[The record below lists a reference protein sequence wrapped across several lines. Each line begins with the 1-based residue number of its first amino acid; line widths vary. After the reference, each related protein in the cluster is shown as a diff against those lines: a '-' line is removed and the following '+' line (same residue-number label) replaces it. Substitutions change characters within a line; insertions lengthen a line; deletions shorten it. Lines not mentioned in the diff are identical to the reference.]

1 MGGILVPYLFR
12 MPSYCPSFI
21 LINQNI
27 IYSFSISPLNETT
40 PPTVSISSPSFSNQ
54 TPYTSSYFLI
64 QASPPTLNRL
74 SPQEKIESREGTA
87 TPTSGGSPNGIV
99 PELPDTSQLQEND
112 VQYESFKDEDQFDS
126 RRHKN
131 EPILVRSSPQ
141 VRKRPLFPP
150 RSPRSRSPLELV
162 QDQDGTFRLSQSPH
176 KGTFYSLDVTRPISN
191 TDRVLVNLPLDG
203 YELSPSSSTSSSL
216 SRNRTESSP
225 INDSIPETNVVKS
238 NSRFETT
245 QSGNENIQTTS
256 NFKSIWLESSKPK
269 TQTRLSEFEA
279 IQSGNEDI
287 QTTSNFKSLGLQS
300 SKPETHTR
308 LSIFESHSMNSGA
321 DFRKDSDILCD
332 IVRPE
337 LSLISK
343 KSN

>member
-1 MGGILVPYLFR
+1 MPPY
-12 MPSYCPSFI
+12 CSFI
-21 LINQNI
+21 LINLSI
-27 IYSFSISPLNETT
+27 IYSFSISPLNDTV
-40 PPTVSISSPSFSNQ
+40 PPSVSISSPSFSNQ

-64 QASPPTLNRL
+64 QPSPPTLNQL
-74 SPQEKIESREGTA
+74 SPQEKVESREGTA
-87 TPTSGGSPNGIV
+87 TPTSRGSPNGIV
-99 PELPDTSQLQEND
+99 PELPDSNQLQENED
-112 VQYESFKDEDQFDS
+112 NFVQYESFKDDYQFDS
-126 RRHKN
+126 RRHRN

-141 VRKRPLFPP
+141 VRTRPLFPP

-191 TDRVLVNLPLDG
+191 TDRVLVNLPLDS

-225 INDSIPETNVVKS
+225 INDSLSEANVVQS
-238 NSRFETT
+238 NSRFETA
-245 QSGNENIQTTS
+245 QSGNEDVQTTS

-308 LSIFESHSMNSGA
+308 LSVFESHNMNSGT
-321 DFRKDSDILCD
+321 DFRRDSDILCD

-337 LSLISK
+337 LSLISR
-343 KSN
+343 KSK